1 MLKLLATTAL
11 ASAFV
16 LSCATISPV
25 SAQGHGMRYH
35 NSGGGHYRFQGH
47 RPAMRT
53 FKPILRPYRPIHLK
67 PGPGLRPIHWRYG
80 SRPHSR
86 YSSNPH
92 WRHASHSRFMSNPH
106 GRYGSHWRLFSHR
119 RYGSVWGY
127 PVPVPVPAGVGV
139 ATYAAPVSG
148 CTCLIKEYLED
159 GSVRFTDTC
168 TQEFAVSPPPPPA
181 PAPAQ

>member
-1 MLKLLATTAL
+1 MLKLLATAAL

-16 LSCATISPV
+16 LSCATITPV

-35 NSGGGHYRFQGH
+35 NNGGGHYRFQAQ

-53 FKPILRPYRPIHLK
+53 FKPILRPHHPIHVRPIHSRQGSGWHGRLVS
-67 PGPGLRPIHWRYG
+67 HARYG
-80 SRPHSR
+80 S
-86 YSSNPH
+86 NVH
-92 WRHASHSRFMSNPH
+92 WRH
-106 GRYGSHWRLFSHR
+106 GSHWRLYSHR
-119 RYGSVWGY
+119 RYGSAWGY
-127 PVPVPVPAGVGV
+127 PVPIPVPTGVGV

-168 TQEFAVSPPPPPA
+168 TKEFAVSPPPA
-181 PAPAQ
+181 PVQGPAQ